1 MKTLTKMIIL
11 SIGLVGMLSSSYA
24 TPQKNPT
31 ALPVKFQHNDWQLV
45 CDNTRTCRA
54 VGYQD
59 EDSQNSNPVALM
71 LSRKAGGNMRV
82 RASVML
88 GKDPYFLED
97 AKKIKNCKV
106 ASDKPKLTINGKDYG
121 TLPIYDK
128 DDESYQLSV
137 KQTHAI
143 INTLAKSSTIDIVE
157 NCYRYRV
164 SDKGSTAVLLKMDE
178 VQGRL
183 GTRGAIIKRGKKS
196 EKLVLPAIPMPVVK
210 AVKINDKAMKRKS
223 DKALFAKLA
232 KKMNNIAI
240 ATLKTKD
247 NGEISDYCPI
257 LTDTKSA
264 EYDNKYYQSD
274 NWNFYRLNNKQ
285 LLAEHICW
293 RGAYNTGIG
302 YWLINDTAPYNTQL
316 ITESGSGYDSGEIML
331 GQKGR
336 GIGDCWDLANWSWN
350 GKTFIQTSEATT
362 GLCRSIRAGG
372 AFNLPTVVTKVIE

>member
-1 MKTLTKMIIL
+1 MKTLSKMIIL
-11 SIGLVGMLSSSYA
+11 PIGLIGMLNSSYA

-45 CDNTRTCRA
+45 CNNTRTCRA

-71 LSRKAGGNMRV
+71 LSRKAGANMRV

-88 GKDPYFLED
+88 GNDPYFLED
-97 AKKIKNCKV
+97 AKKIKNCQV
-106 ASDKPKLTINGKDYG
+106 TSDKARLTINGKDYG
-121 TLPIYDK
+121 TLFYDNK
-128 DDESYQLSV
+128 EEIYQLSV
-137 KQTHAI
+137 NQTHAI

-178 VQGRL
+178 VQGRI
-183 GTRGAIIKRGKKS
+183 GTRGAIIKKGTKS
-196 EKLVLPAIPMPVVK
+196 EKSVLPAIPMPVVK

-232 KKMNNIAI
+232 KKMDKIAI
-240 ATLKTKD
+240 ATLKKTND
-247 NGEISDYCPI
+247 IDTSDYCPA
-257 LTDTKSA
+257 LTDTDD
-264 EYDNKYYQSD
+264 EYYQSED
-274 NWNFYRLNNKQ
+274 WEFYRLNNKQ

-293 RGAYNTGIG
+293 RGAYNEGRG
-302 YWLINDTAPYNTQL
+302 YWLINDTAPYKAQL
-316 ITESGSGYDSGEIML
+316 ITESGSGYDGGLIML

-336 GIGDCWDLANWSWN
+336 GIGDCLYLAEWHWN
-350 GKTFIQTSEATT
+350 GKKFIQTKEATT
-362 GLCRSIRAGG
+362 GMCRGIGAGG
-372 AFNLPTVVTKVIE
+372 AFTLPTVVTKVVE